1 MRDSQQITLSP
12 NVSGGETKFAAG
24 QLPSLFHPIRVF
36 CECLSSHVI
45 YRCMPLLPA
54 SRVNAAGNM
63 EVVAAAIFFLH
74 VYFKSTCVNNYQL
87 ISSFWGLFDLVIFSP
102 LFFLLCQT
110 LEHSFTLISST
121 WPCSC
126 HLCVSF
132 HHKKSITAI
141 SCVAARTPCEHFSYM
156 CSRVSFSA
164 GPRVLGD
171 FNVADEWGSQISSV
185 FEKTIRLDS

>member
-1 MRDSQQITLSP
+1 MFKLARDLQMYAFTTGITGECCGEY
-12 NVSGGETKFAAG
+12 GGG
-24 QLPSLFHPIRVF
+24 GCS
-36 CECLSSHVI
+36 
-45 YRCMPLLPA
+45 Y
-54 SRVNAAGNM
+54 
-63 EVVAAAIFFLH
+63 FFLH